1 MTRALSRPARLT
13 AVRIRKHATAV
24 LLAGSLVA
32 LAGCSDSGSEA
43 SPSESNSRTA
53 TPSASPSSTADP
65 EKEAASRAILADY
78 RRYWDEKEQA
88 YAHAS
93 LDGTEL
99 NKYAVGTALAAAKQ
113 DLKAM
118 KSNGQ
123 VAQGKVTLSPQIR
136 TMDLTRKV
144 PSATVRDCVD
154 ITGWKLVNASTGKE
168 IKLPKERLTR
178 YVSIVKAE
186 KWGDRWVV
194 LSTTRETAKC

>member
-1 MTRALSRPARLT
+1 MTRALSRPSRLA

-32 LAGCSDSGSEA
+32 LAGCSSGSEA
-43 SPSESNSRTA
+43 SPSESSPTA

-65 EKEAASRAILADY
+65 EEEAASRAILADY

-99 NKYAVGTALAAAKQ
+99 NKYAVGTAFATTKQ
-113 DLKAM
+113 DLKAL
-118 KSNGQ
+118 KSSGQ
-123 VAQGKVTLSPQIR
+123 IAQGKVRLSPEIR

-154 ITGWKLVNASTGKE
+154 ITGWKLVNASTRKE
-168 IKLPKERLTR
+168 IELPKERLTR

-194 LSTTRETAKC
+194 LSTTREANKC